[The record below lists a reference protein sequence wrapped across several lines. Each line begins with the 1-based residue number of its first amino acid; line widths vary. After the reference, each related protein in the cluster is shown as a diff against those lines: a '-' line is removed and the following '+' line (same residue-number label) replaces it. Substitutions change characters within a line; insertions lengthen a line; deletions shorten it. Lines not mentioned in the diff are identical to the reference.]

1 MKLLLAV
8 GAGILNFS
16 PLGDALYAENVAA
29 GLNLSFFVNKFLR
42 ANSALGHLF
51 KL

>member
-29 GLNLSFFVNKFLR
+29 GLNLSFFVDEFLR

>member
-16 PLGDALYAENVAA
+16 PLGDTLYTEKVAA
-29 GLNLSFFVNKFLR
+29 WLNLSFFVNKFLC